1 MCGGLRVED
10 YPRERIHLRHRIFA
24 HALRRRRPLCASR
37 RRTRPTGGRARPPT
51 RVAVVPCSAM
61 WSIAPQWVPV
71 PVRPDRHQNVTCT
84 AARPTRPPLL
94 QMVLRRRRRV
104 HPQWAH
110 RQWVQRRPL
119 CNVVRWW
126 LDACKHVS
134 FAAAAAVPLVP
145 SRGRRRR
152 SSARAHWES
161 VCRREARAS
170 RRIFAPWVLTHLHG
184 LGTWTGA
191 PYV

>member
-1 MCGGLRVED
+1 MKPRLLTVLLKD

-110 RQWVQRRPL
+110 RQWVQRRPV
-119 CNVVRWW
+119 CNVLSGGTMTASISALPSPRPCLW
-126 LDACKHVS
+126 CR
-134 FAAAAAVPLVP
+134 AVA
-145 SRGRRRR
+145 G
-152 SSARAHWES
+152 EG
-161 VCRREARAS
+161 EARHERTGRAS
-170 RRIFAPWVLTHLHG
+170 AGARLEPRAESLRRGCSRTSTV
-184 LGTWTGA
+184 
-191 PYV
+191 